1 MTIYYFMFE
10 AIPHSDNPKKD
21 DCAGAF
27 INCWVDSTDVNLA
40 LTEASNYI
48 NDEGW
53 EVISMVDQFIA
64 SREQYEEDDKLK
76 ESLECFDQARSDG
89 IAAVFHIWSYDD

>member
-10 AIPHSDNPKKD
+10 AIPHSDNPEKD

-27 INCWVDSTDVNLA
+27 INCWVDSIDVNSA

-53 EVISMVDQFIA
+53 EVISIEDQFIA
-64 SREQYEEDDKLK
+64 NRKQYEEDDQLK
-76 ESLECFDQARSDG
+76 ESLECFDQAMSDG
-89 IAAVFHIWSYDD
+89 IAAVFYTWSYDD